1 MEIADE
7 ITDKEAAADQ
17 AQREYDALYKEYT
30 TNNDDNK
37 GKGPLEENPFGS
49 ISATITNIGDDTKK
63 TAANTAD
70 LSDQLSVTTEQLKY
84 LKDYATAKAVNRYTS
99 STIKVAMNNHNNI
112 SSNMDLDGITN
123 HLKTQL
129 EEKLSS
135 TAEGVYA

>member
-1 MEIADE
+1 MHSIRSIQRTIM
-7 ITDKEAAADQ
+7 IT
-17 AQREYDALYKEYT
+17 
-30 TNNDDNK
+30 K
-37 GKGPLEENPFGS
+37 GRVPW
-49 ISATITNIGDDTKK
+49 KK
-63 TAANTAD
+63 TRLAAYLPPLPISD